1 MTSFTL
7 SAPVVSVSFQRS
19 SDARYLACA
28 TAHAVSLF
36 SRVSNRLVA
45 RFAVSSPARAASFS
59 AGRDSRPPT
68 GAAAKITA
76 VAFSPAHLN
85 LLVAA
90 DESGCVNVWDVAK
103 NVAPRARTEPKL
115 NGVPEQDNTYARFTS
130 PFRAPAAGISFAPPG
145 GNVGLCVGGFDKQL
159 RFFDPVLK
167 KLLFS
172 VGCAAPVSAVSFSS
186 DAEHVAVGLTNGK
199 MQVLRIDAESG
210 SGKVVTEVVVDEG
223 QGGEPTAVRSV
234 HFQPM
239 DGGNDKAEKGLRKGL
254 QDALSASSA
263 DRPFRL
269 AGIAER
275 ASPMKRLGT
284 AARESNS
291 SSDESDL
298 LLTGLADEDED
309 EEYVDS
315 LGDGLDVVTDAK
327 RQFPTGM
334 LRSAAGPRDSDI
346 FSPVA
351 PRTPRHAADGA
362 VKASSFHET
371 PRTAERRANITFRTP
386 RSRSVQAL
394 TSAAEKD
401 GTEERAE
408 RVFGN
413 DDLLHV
419 LDADPGSR
427 LAGELGETDQ
437 VDSDSLDSISGK
449 SPPKTGPDYPT
460 QGDVSQLQGSTLSDD
475 VGHAFSDERGEN
487 ASRGSDRGTVSSP
500 LSRSGNEMSPQH
512 KTESGQASRF
522 PRSSSQ
528 GVSGTS
534 TNGGQMLRRHSSVP
548 EKMTRPLASVSFE
561 SPGKKRD
568 VNASVQPS
576 SSAGMQNLG
585 ASSSTGDVEKMPSQD
600 RLLASVSGAA
610 SRAGALPAAEKADWM
625 AGFGEQLRQ
634 VITQELDVVKAELRS
649 DILNIHSEMVVISA
663 RQSQEL
669 KAAFVERDRR
679 VKQLETEVRRLQGDN
694 ERLRR
699 KYGLP

>member
-7 SAPVVSVSFQRS
+7 SAAVVSVSFQRS

-45 RFAVSSPARAASFS
+45 RFAVSSRARAASFS
-59 AGRDSRPPT
+59 AARDARPPT
-68 GAAAKITA
+68 AIAAKITA

-90 DESGCVNVWDVAK
+90 DESGCLNVWDVAK

-130 PFRAPAAGISFAPPG
+130 PFRAPAAAISFAPPG
-145 GNVGLCVGGFDKQL
+145 GNLGLCVGGFDKQL

-172 VGCAAPVSAVSFSS
+172 VGCGAPVSAVSFAS
-186 DAEHVAVGLTNGK
+186 DGQHVAVGLTNGK
-199 MQVLRIDAESG
+199 MQVLRIDANTASG
-210 SGKVVTEVVVDEG
+210 RVVSEVVVDEG
-223 QGGEPTAVRSV
+223 QGGDPTAVRSV

-239 DGGNDKAEKGLRKGL
+239 DGGNDSAEKGLKKGL
-254 QDALSASSA
+254 QDALNNA

-275 ASPMKRLGT
+275 ASPMKRLDA
-284 AARESNS
+284 AAREGNS

-298 LLTGLADEDED
+298 LLTGLADEDE
-309 EEYVDS
+309 EYVDS
-315 LGDGLDVVTDAK
+315 LCDGLDVIADAK
-327 RQFPTGM
+327 GQFPTGM

-346 FSPVA
+346 FSPVVPRA
-351 PRTPRHAADGA
+351 PRHTGA
-362 VKASSFHET
+362 GVEGALKASSFHET

-386 RSRSVQAL
+386 CSRSVQSL
-394 TSAAEKD
+394 TPAAGKEKRRD
-401 GTEERAE
+401 HAG
-408 RVFGN
+408 GN
-413 DDLLHV
+413 DDPLHV

-427 LAGELGETDQ
+427 LAGETDQ

-449 SPPKTGPDYPT
+449 SPPKTGSVYPT
-460 QGDVSQLQGSTLSDD
+460 QGDVSQLQGSTFSDD
-475 VGHAFSDERGEN
+475 VGHGFSDEREEN
-487 ASRGSDRGTVSSP
+487 ASRGSDRGTLSSP
-500 LSRSGNEMSPQH
+500 PSRSGKEMSPPH
-512 KTESGQASRF
+512 ETESRQASRF

-528 GVSGTS
+528 GVGSTS
-534 TNGGQMLRRHSSVP
+534 TGDGHKLPRHSSVP
-548 EKMTRPLASVSFE
+548 EKMTRPLVSVTFE

-568 VNASVQPS
+568 VNASAQPS
-576 SSAGMQNLG
+576 STARLRHPG
-585 ASSSTGDVEKMPSQD
+585 ASSGTGPMEELPSQH
-600 RLLASVSGAA
+600 RLPASVPGAA
-610 SRAGALPAAEKADWM
+610 PRGGALPTGKKPDWM
-625 AGFGEQLRQ
+625 TGFGEQMRQ
-634 VITQELDVVKAELRS
+634 LITQELEVVKAELRS

-663 RQSQEL
+663 RQSQEV

-679 VKQLETEVRRLQGDN
+679 VEQLETEVQRLQGDN